1 MVTVPSAVSVSIQVL
16 IRSGAGEITAATVFG
31 QMNTT
36 GDLRLDA
43 RNQYGREGSLVLSG
57 SRLYVTLRPH
67 WYVTDVGQLGSVLAQ
82 VGPERPPAGVGEACM
97 ARAERLDVL
106 LADPHAALGGIELF
120 QDAGPE
126 SVDGITATLW
136 RASLDRRR
144 LAGALGMVLG
154 IDEACAQLAIEIFVY
169 ELDLEAALDA
179 PGTAELW
186 LGADDGLLRRARFGL
201 RDVRGR
207 ELVADVQLTPAA
219 SAFEISPP
227 ASAQSFR

>member
-1 MVTVPSAVSVSIQVL
+1 MALSPSAQPAMVTVPSAVSVSIQVL

-82 VGPERPPAGVGEACM
+82 VGPERPPAGVGDACM
-97 ARAERLDVL
+97 TCAERLDLL
-106 LADPHAALGGIELF
+106 LADPRAALGDVKLF

-126 SVDGITATLW
+126 RVD
-136 RASLDRRR
+136 ASPQTSGVHRWT
-144 LAGALGMVLG
+144 GGG
-154 IDEACAQLAIEIFVY
+154 
-169 ELDLEAALDA
+169 
-179 PGTAELW
+179 
-186 LGADDGLLRRARFGL
+186 
-201 RDVRGR
+201 
-207 ELVADVQLTPAA
+207 
-219 SAFEISPP
+219 
-227 ASAQSFR
+227 